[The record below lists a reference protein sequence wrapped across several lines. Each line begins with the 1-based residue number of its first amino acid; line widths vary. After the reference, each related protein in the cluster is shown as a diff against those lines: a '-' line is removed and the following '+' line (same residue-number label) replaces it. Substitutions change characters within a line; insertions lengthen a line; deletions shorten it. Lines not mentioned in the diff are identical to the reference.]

1 MKMIKPIVNLSK
13 IIDDYEVIVMGLY
26 GTLFDGQT
34 FQEETKQAIKSL
46 SDAGKKIII
55 LSNTS
60 KRVAEVVNLLKQ
72 NDINLKDIYSIITA
86 GEVLHYQLK
95 SQKGLYGSVGT
106 KYYCIGKPDNVFAG
120 LGFEKTNDISKAD
133 FIYSSQQFEFA
144 ANVDQY
150 KPDMSFAISL
160 NIPLVCAGNNTANF
174 KGGVIEIDSGAF
186 AEQYATLG
194 GKILT
199 TGKPD
204 LLMLKYALDDSAI
217 ENTKVLF
224 IGSNIQTDIK
234 MANLYGISSVLISK
248 GIHKHFLGEG
258 YIPDVAKTRELAT
271 SFNSFPDYVISNVR
285 Y

>member
-13 IIDDYEVIVMGLY
+13 IIDNFDVIVLGLY
-26 GTLFDGQT
+26 GTIFDGHE
-34 FQEETKQAIKSL
+34 FWPETKSSIESLYKS
-46 SDAGKKIII
+46 GKKIII
-55 LSNTS
+55 LSNTA
-60 KRVAEVVNLLKQ
+60 KRVSEVIEFFKQ
-72 NDINLKDIYSIITA
+72 NDIDPKNIYSIITA

-95 SQKGLYGSVGT
+95 SKKGLYGSVGT
-106 KYYCIGKPDNVFAG
+106 KFYCIGKDDNVFAN
-120 LGFEKTNDISKAD
+120 LGFEKTTDISKAD
-133 FIYSSQQFEFA
+133 FLYISQQYEFA
-144 ANVDQY
+144 TNIEQY

-160 NIPLVCAGNNTANF
+160 NIPLVCAGNNAANF

-194 GKILT
+194 GQILT

-204 LLMLKYALDDSAI
+204 TLMLKYALDDAKT
-217 ENTKVLF
+217 ENSKVLLV
-224 IGSNIQTDIK
+224 GSNIQTDIK

-271 SFNSFPDYVISNVR
+271 SFNAYPDFVISNFR